1 MIIDMRKLCFILLIA
16 GFGVQTVSAQTLKQF
31 KKKAIEAFN
40 NQNYY
45 AALTHYSTILEVDS
59 TSSDVLYNHAEAA
72 RNYNAYTAAEGSYEK
87 VSNSEA
93 STEFPLTDYWL
104 AGVKKSLGKYTEAKN
119 LYTKYLNNSVSLNP
133 EFMEKAKLELE
144 YLTWAED
151 RINNAEEGI
160 DVQRMGDNINTE
172 FSESSPYE
180 YNGKLYYST
189 LVMDE
194 NDKEYYP
201 YRPSAHIFAS
211 PDTGNGGVSMQVE
224 GLNSSRHA
232 AHSSFNS
239 TGEKIYYSKCNYVDN
254 ESLEIRCDIY
264 VADVDG
270 EGNYSM
276 SRKLPEAI
284 NSPLATNTQPN
295 IALDKTTKKEM
306 LYFVSN
312 RVDGVGGKD
321 IWVAVMNEDGSFGSP
336 SLVPDVNTAADDIS
350 PFYHTGTNVLYFSSE
365 GRKSLGGF
373 DVYKKDL
380 STNATNAEV
389 EHLSYPI
396 NTSFNDI
403 DFTVNEEETTG
414 YFASNRLGSNFI
426 ESKREACCNDIYKVN
441 LEPSLYDMLALTFD
455 KETGENLNGTTVE
468 LIEITETLQSDMNP
482 ETNEYQYKVRKNKEY
497 ILKATKPGYAPAEI
511 TVNTENI
518 ILEDVVGKLYLEPY
532 RLNLEALAFDAE
544 TTEKLNGVTMKLVR
558 CDELEGDSKT
568 NANANDFMYKN
579 INPDDCYK
587 LLVTKPGY
595 VPQTV
600 EINTD
605 PLTGNLTLTEKV
617 FLKKVPPVTRLTLE
631 GYLPLPLYFDND
643 EPDRRSKA
651 VETNKDYIQT
661 NVAYIARED
670 VFKKKSS
677 RGLSG
682 EQRIQAEYDIENFFS
697 TKVSPAAS
705 TLVRFTDHLLRYLE
719 QGNVA
724 ELIIKGYA
732 SPLAKDTYNLNLT
745 KRRISSI
752 ENHFASYKGG
762 VFMKYI
768 NQGFLKVT
776 EAPYGEQLSNSGVS
790 DNPRDDKNSIYSIP
804 ASLERRVEI
813 IELK

>member
-1 MIIDMRKLCFILLIA
+1 MIIDMRKLFFILLIA
-16 GFGVQTVSAQTLKQF
+16 GFGIQSSSAQTLKQF
-31 KKKAIEAFN
+31 KKKAVEAFN

-45 AALTHYSTILEVDS
+45 AALAHYTTILEVDS
-59 TSSDVLYNHAEAA
+59 ASNEVLYNHAEAA

-93 STEFPLTDYWL
+93 SSEFPLTDYWL
-104 AGVKKSLGKYTEAKN
+104 AGVKKSLGKYTESKN
-119 LYTKYLNNSVSLNP
+119 LYTKYLNSSSLNP
-133 EFMEKAKLELE
+133 EFVEKAKRELE

-151 RINNAEEGI
+151 RINNAEAGI

-180 YNGKLYYST
+180 YKGKLYYST

-211 PDTGNGGVSMQVE
+211 PETGNGGASMQVE

-239 TGEKIYYSKCNYVDN
+239 AGDKIYYSKCHYVDD

-264 VADVDG
+264 VSDVDG
-270 EGNYSM
+270 QGNFSL

-284 NSPLATNTQPN
+284 NAPTATNTQPS
-295 IALDKTTKKEM
+295 IALDKTTKKEK

-312 RVDGVGGKD
+312 RIDGVGGKD
-321 IWVAVMNEDGSFGSP
+321 IWVSTMKDDGTFSSP
-336 SLVPDVNTAADDIS
+336 ILVPDVNTAEDDIS
-350 PFYHTGTNVLYFSSE
+350 PFYHTGTDVLYFSSE

-373 DVYKKDL
+373 DVYKKDMAA
-380 STNATNAEV
+380 NATNTQI

-396 NTSFNDI
+396 NSSFNDI
-403 DFTVNEEETTG
+403 DFTVNEEETKG

-426 ESKREACCNDIYKVN
+426 EQKREACCNDIYKVD
-441 LEPSLYDMLALTFD
+441 LEPTLYDMLALTFD

-468 LIEITETLQSDMNP
+468 LIEIEETLQSDMNP
-482 ETNEYQYKVRKNKEY
+482 DTNEYGYKVRKNKEY
-497 ILKATKPGYAPAEI
+497 ILKATKPGYAPTEI
-511 TVNTENI
+511 IVSTENI
-518 ILEDVVGKLYLEPY
+518 VLEDVIGKLYLEPY

-558 CDELEGDSKT
+558 CDELNGDSKT
-568 NANANDFMYKN
+568 NANSNDFMYKN
-579 INPDDCYK
+579 INPEDCYK

-600 EINTD
+600 EIRTD
-605 PLTGNLTLTEKV
+605 PLTGNLTMTEKI

-651 VETNKDYIQT
+651 VVTNKNYIQT
-661 NVAYIARED
+661 NIAYVERED
-670 VFKKKSS
+670 VFKRKSS
-677 RGLSG
+677 KGLAG
-682 EQRIQAEYDIENFFS
+682 EQKMQAEYDIENFFS

-724 ELIIKGYA
+724 EIIIKGYA
-732 SPLAKDTYNLNLT
+732 SPLAKDAYNLNLT

-752 ENHFASYKGG
+752 ENHFSSYNGG
-762 VFMKYI
+762 VFKKFI
-768 NQGFLKVT
+768 DQGFLKVT
-776 EAPYGEQLSNSGVS
+776 EAPYGEQLSSNGVS
-790 DNPRDDKNSIYSIP
+790 DNPKDDKNSIYSIP

>member
-1 MIIDMRKLCFILLIA
+1 MIIDMRKLFFILLIA

-59 TSSDVLYNHAEAA
+59 ISNDVLYNHAEAA

-87 VSNSEA
+87 VSNSE
-93 STEFPLTDYWL
+93 SSSEFPLTDYWL

-119 LYTKYLNNSVSLNP
+119 LYTKYLDNSVSLNP

-211 PDTGNGGVSMQVE
+211 PELGMGAESMKVD
-224 GLNSSRHA
+224 GLNSGRHA

-239 TGEKIYYSKCNYVDN
+239 AGDKIYYSKCNYVDD

-264 VADVDG
+264 VSDIDAN
-270 EGNYSM
+270 GNYSL
-276 SRKLPEAI
+276 SRKLPDVV
-284 NSPLATNTQPN
+284 NSATATNTQPN
-295 IALDKTTKKEM
+295 IALDRITQKEK

-312 RVDGVGGKD
+312 RIGGVGGKD
-321 IWVAVMNEDGSFGSP
+321 IWVSTIKDDGTYSSP
-336 SLVPDVNTAADDIS
+336 SLVPEINTTEDELS
-350 PFYHTGTNVLYFSSE
+350 PFYHTGTDVLYFSSN

-373 DVYKKDL
+373 DVYKKDI
-380 STNATNAEV
+380 SPNATNSDV

-396 NTSFNDI
+396 NSSFNDI
-403 DFTVNEEETTG
+403 DYTINMEETKG

-426 ESKREACCNDIYKVN
+426 EQKREACCNDIYSVD
-441 LEPSLYDMLALTFD
+441 LEPSLYDMRALTFD
-455 KETGENLNGTTVE
+455 KLTGESLNGTTVE
-468 LIEITETLQSDMNP
+468 LIEIEEMLQSDTNA
-482 ETNEYQYKVRKNKEY
+482 ETNEFGYKVRKNKEY
-497 ILKATKPGYAPAEI
+497 ILKATKPGYEPAEI
-511 TVNTENI
+511 TVSTDKI
-518 ILEDVVGKLYLEPY
+518 DLEDVIGKLYLEPY
-532 RLNLEALAFDAE
+532 KLNLEALAFDAE
-544 TTEKLNGVTMKLVR
+544 TTEPLNGVTMKLVR
-558 CDELEGDSKT
+558 CDELKGDSKT
-568 NANANDFMYKN
+568 NAKANDFMYKN

-605 PLTGNLTLTEKV
+605 PLTGNLTLTEKI

-643 EPDRRSKA
+643 EPDKKSKA
-651 VETNKDYIQT
+651 IVTNKDYIQT
-661 NVAYIARED
+661 NTAYVARED
-670 VFKKKSS
+670 VFKRKSS
-677 RGLSG
+677 KGLEG
-682 EQRIQAEYDIENFFS
+682 EQRIQAEYEIENFFG

-724 ELIIKGYA
+724 EIIIKGYA
-732 SPLAKDTYNLNLT
+732 SPLAKDAYNLNLT

-762 VFMKYI
+762 VFSKFI
-768 NQGFLKVT
+768 QQGFLKVT
-776 EAPYGEQLSNSGVS
+776 EAPYGEQLSNNGVS
-790 DNPRDDKNSIYSIP
+790 DNPRDRQNSIYSIP

>member
-1 MIIDMRKLCFILLIA
+1 MRKLFFILLIA

-59 TSSDVLYNHAEAA
+59 ISNDVLYNHAEAA

-87 VSNSEA
+87 VSNSE
-93 STEFPLTDYWL
+93 SSSEFPLTDYWL

-119 LYTKYLNNSVSLNP
+119 LYTKYLDNSVSLNP

-211 PDTGNGGVSMQVE
+211 PELGMGAESMKVD
-224 GLNSSRHA
+224 GLNSGRHA

-239 TGEKIYYSKCNYVDN
+239 AGDKIYYSKCNYVDD

-264 VADVDG
+264 VSDIDAN
-270 EGNYSM
+270 GNYSL
-276 SRKLPEAI
+276 SRKLPDVV
-284 NSPLATNTQPN
+284 NSATATNTQPN
-295 IALDKTTKKEM
+295 IALDRITQKEK

-312 RVDGVGGKD
+312 RIGGVGGKD
-321 IWVAVMNEDGSFGSP
+321 IWVSTIKDDGTYSSP
-336 SLVPDVNTAADDIS
+336 SLVPEINTTEDELS
-350 PFYHTGTNVLYFSSE
+350 PFYHTGTDVLYFSSN

-373 DVYKKDL
+373 DVYKKDI
-380 STNATNAEV
+380 SPNATNSDV

-396 NTSFNDI
+396 NSSFNDI
-403 DFTVNEEETTG
+403 DYTINMEETKG

-426 ESKREACCNDIYKVN
+426 EQKREACCNDIYSVD
-441 LEPSLYDMLALTFD
+441 LEPSLYDMRALTFD
-455 KETGENLNGTTVE
+455 KLTGESLNGTTVE
-468 LIEITETLQSDMNP
+468 LIEIEEMLQSDTNA
-482 ETNEYQYKVRKNKEY
+482 ETNEFGYKVRKNKEY
-497 ILKATKPGYAPAEI
+497 ILKATKPGYEPAEI
-511 TVNTENI
+511 TVSTDKI
-518 ILEDVVGKLYLEPY
+518 DLEDVIGKLYLEPY
-532 RLNLEALAFDAE
+532 KLNLEALAFDAE
-544 TTEKLNGVTMKLVR
+544 TTEPLNGVTMKLVR
-558 CDELEGDSKT
+558 CDELKGDSKT
-568 NANANDFMYKN
+568 NAKANDFMYKN

-605 PLTGNLTLTEKV
+605 PLTGNLTLTEKI

-643 EPDRRSKA
+643 EPDKKSKA
-651 VETNKDYIQT
+651 IVTNKDYIQT
-661 NVAYIARED
+661 NTAYVARED
-670 VFKKKSS
+670 VFKRKSS
-677 RGLSG
+677 KGLEG
-682 EQRIQAEYDIENFFS
+682 EQRIQAEYEIENFFG

-724 ELIIKGYA
+724 EIIIKGYA
-732 SPLAKDTYNLNLT
+732 SPLAKDAYNLNLT

-762 VFMKYI
+762 VFSKFI
-768 NQGFLKVT
+768 QQGFLKVT
-776 EAPYGEQLSNSGVS
+776 EAPYGEQLSNNGVS
-790 DNPRDDKNSIYSIP
+790 DNPRDRQNSIYSIP